1 MTSVPT
7 TSSFAHTAFGLR
19 IDSVLELPQL
29 LSGDAATPADAS
41 IEYGLVPDHLPD
53 AVVSGVRFDSVP
65 GKLLLRVDGVAR
77 YLVTNGNHIVIQRD
91 PAAQDLD
98 IRVFLLGSAFGAL
111 LHQRQDLV
119 LHGSAIEW
127 EGEAVVFMGNSGVGK
142 STTSTAFRKRGHA
155 VLTDDLCVV
164 RAGPDGRMLAYPGFP
179 QSKLWL
185 DSLEKLDFSPESLT
199 RIREKIEKRALP
211 LGDDFSAHPLPV
223 KKLYLLRT
231 HNQEEIKL
239 TPTQGPQKFNVLKK
253 NTYRFGYLAG
263 IDGKTGHFQQALQLA
278 QQAPVIIATRPRE
291 GFKLDEF
298 VAALEADL
306 RT

>member
-1 MTSVPT
+1 MPSTKK
-7 TSSFAHTAFGLR
+7 SSPFHHLAFGLR
-19 IDSVLELPQL
+19 IESALELPQL
-29 LSGDAATPADAS
+29 LSIDQTGSPEVT
-41 IEYGLVPDHLPD
+41 IEFGAVPEHLPE
-53 AVVSGVRFDSVP
+53 AVASGVRFDSAP

-77 YLVTNGNHIVIQRD
+77 YLITDGNRIVIERD
-91 PAAQDLD
+91 PAAQDID
-98 IRVFLLGSAFGAL
+98 IRVFLLGSSFGAL

-127 EGEAVVFMGNSGVGK
+127 EGEAVVFMGVSGVGK
-142 STTSTAFRKRGHA
+142 STTSTAFRKRGHP

-164 RAGPDGRMLAYPGFP
+164 RADGDGRMLAYPGFP

-185 DSLEKLDFSPESLT
+185 DSLQKLDFSPESLT

-211 LGDDFSAHPLPV
+211 LGEDFCSEPLPI

-231 HNQEEIKL
+231 HNKEEIKL
-239 TPTQGPQKFNVLKK
+239 TPSQGPQKFNVLKN

-278 QQAPVIIATRPRE
+278 QQAPLSIAIRPRE
-291 GFKLDEF
+291 GFMLDEF

>member
-1 MTSVPT
+1 VSSAPT
-7 TSSFAHTAFGLR
+7 TSSFSHIAFGLR
-19 IDSVLELPQL
+19 IDSALELPQL
-29 LSGDAATPADAS
+29 LKSEADTPPDATIKFGPVS
-41 IEYGLVPDHLPD
+41 EHLPE
-53 AVVSGVRFDSVP
+53 AVASGVRFDSAP

-77 YLVTNGNHIVIQRD
+77 YLITDGNRIVIERD
-91 PAAQDLD
+91 PAAQDIDL
-98 IRVFLLGSAFGAL
+98 RVFLLGSAFGAL

-127 EGEAVVFMGNSGVGK
+127 EGEAVVFMGVSGVGK
-142 STTSTAFRKRGHA
+142 STTSTAFRKRGHP

-164 RAGPDGRMLAYPGFP
+164 RPGPDGRMLAYPGFP

-185 DSLEKLDFSPESLT
+185 DSLEKLDFSPDSLI

-211 LGDDFSAHPLPV
+211 LGEDFCADPLPI
-223 KKLYLLRT
+223 KKLYLLRS
-231 HNQEEIKL
+231 HNEEEIKL
-239 TPTQGPQKFNVLKK
+239 VPSQGPGKFSVLKN

-278 QQAPVIIATRPRE
+278 QQAPVSIAIRPRE

>member
-1 MTSVPT
+1 MTQAPT
-7 TSSFAHTAFGLR
+7 TSPFPHLAFGLR
-19 IDSVLELPQL
+19 IDSALELPQL
-29 LSGDAATPADAS
+29 LSAEVDTPTDVT
-41 IEYGLVPDHLPD
+41 IEYGPVPVHLLDPL
-53 AVVSGVRFDSVP
+53 ASGVRFDSSP

-77 YLVTNGNHIVIQRD
+77 YLITEGNRIVIERE
-91 PAAQDLD
+91 PAAQDID

-127 EGEAVVFMGNSGVGK
+127 EGEAVVFMGVSGVGK

-164 RAGPDGRMLAYPGFP
+164 RAGPDARMLAYPGFP

-185 DSLEKLDFSPESLT
+185 DSLEKLDFSPDSLT

-211 LGDDFSAHPLPV
+211 LGADFSANPLPI
-223 KKLYLLRT
+223 KKLYLLHS
-231 HNQEEIKL
+231 HNKEEFVLKESV
-239 TPTQGPQKFNVLKK
+239 GPQKFNILKN

-263 IDGKTGHFQQALQLA
+263 IDGKTGHFQQAMQLA
-278 QQAPVIIATRPRE
+278 QQTPLAIAIRPRE
-291 GFKLDEF
+291 GFQLDEF

-306 RT
+306 RP

>member
-1 MTSVPT
+1 VTSVPT
-7 TSSFAHTAFGLR
+7 TPIFSHIAFGLR
-19 IDSVLELPQL
+19 VDSALELPQL
-29 LSGDAATPADAS
+29 LSAEADTPTDAT
-41 IEYGLVPDHLPD
+41 IEYGPVPEHLPEPL
-53 AVVSGVRFDSVP
+53 ASGVRFDSSP

-77 YLVTNGNHIVIQRD
+77 YLITDGNRIVIERD
-91 PAAQDLD
+91 PAAQDID

-127 EGEAVVFMGNSGVGK
+127 EGEAVIFMGVSGVGK
-142 STTSTAFRKRGHA
+142 STTSTAFRKRGHP

-164 RAGPDGRMLAYPGFP
+164 RAGPNGRMLAYPGFP

-185 DSLEKLDFSPESLT
+185 DSLEKLDFSPDSLS

-211 LGDDFSAHPLPV
+211 LGDEFSANPLPI
-223 KKLYLLRT
+223 KKLYLLRS
-231 HNQEEIKL
+231 HNKEEFVLK
-239 TPTQGPQKFNVLKK
+239 PTEGPQKFNLLKN

-263 IDGKTGHFQQALQLA
+263 IDGKTGHFKQALQLA
-278 QQAPVIIATRPRE
+278 QQAPLVIAIRPRQ
-291 GFKLDEF
+291 GFQLDEF

>member
-1 MTSVPT
+1 MTSPF
-7 TSSFAHTAFGLR
+7 SHIAFGLR
-19 IDSVLELPQL
+19 IDSALELPQL
-29 LSGDAATPADAS
+29 LSAQADTPTAVT
-41 IEYGLVPDHLPD
+41 IEYGPVPEHLPD
-53 AVVSGVRFDSVP
+53 PLASGVRFDSSP

-77 YLVTNGNHIVIQRD
+77 YLITDGNRIVIERD
-91 PAAQDLD
+91 PAAQDID

-111 LHQRQDLV
+111 LHQRQDFV

-185 DSLEKLDFSPESLT
+185 DSLEKLGFSPDSLT

-211 LGDDFSAHPLPV
+211 LGDEFSPNPLPI
-223 KKLYLLRT
+223 KKLYLLRS
-231 HNQEEIKL
+231 HNKEEFVLK
-239 TPTQGPQKFNVLKK
+239 PSEGPQKFNLLKN

-263 IDGKTGHFQQALQLA
+263 IEGKTGHFQQAMQLA
-278 QQAPVIIATRPRE
+278 QQTPLAIAIRPRQ
-291 GFKLDEF
+291 GFQLDEF